1 MHFPL
6 GVGFSTTMYSERRQS
21 KLAQKKIV
29 VTGGAG
35 YIGSVLTKEALSR
48 GYEVHVV
55 DRLFFGNQGL
65 DKLGAIL
72 HNEDTRS
79 MPAHIL
85 DNTYAVLDLAAI
97 SNDPAGDL
105 NPTITMDINFRARRR
120 LQELCLQKGVERYVL
135 ASSCSVYGFQDVVVS
150 EESEVNPLTVY
161 AEANIKAEQ
170 SAFSLRN
177 EGTTFTALRQATVF
191 GLSPRMRF
199 DLVVNAMALNVSRGL
214 DLRILRDGEQWRP
227 MIHVRDTSNAFLE
240 VLEQPS
246 ALVDGEVFNT
256 GADSQNHKIL
266 DLATRVSS
274 ALGSDLK
281 LDWYGDP
288 DHRSYKVSFQKI
300 YTRLGFKTEW
310 DVERGAKEIAL
321 ALSLGEVTDGPET
334 KTLTWYQSLSRQTNV
349 LKDSKFPSGGP
360 F

>member
-1 MHFPL
+1 L
-6 GVGFSTTMYSERRQS
+6 TQR
-21 KLAQKKIV
+21 KLVI
-29 VTGGAG
+29 TGGAG
-35 YIGSVLTKEALSR
+35 YIGSVLTREALSR

-55 DRLFFGNQGL
+55 DRFFFGDQGL

-72 HNEDTRS
+72 HKEDTRT
-79 MPAHIL
+79 MPADIL
-85 DNTYAVLDLAAI
+85 DGTYAVLDLAAI

-105 NPTITMDINFRARRR
+105 NPTTTMDINFRARRR

-135 ASSCSVYGFQDVVVS
+135 ASSCSVYGFQDGIVN
-150 EESEVNPLTVY
+150 EDSEVNPLTVY

-177 EGTTFTALRQATVF
+177 EGTVFTALRQATVF

-227 MIHVRDTSNAFLE
+227 MIHVRDTSNAFLDAIN
-240 VLEQPS
+240 QPHKS
-246 ALVDGEVFNT
+246 VDGQVFNT

-274 ALGSDLK
+274 ALGSELK
-281 LDWYGDP
+281 LEWYGDP

-300 YTRLGFKTEW
+300 QTQLGFKTEW

-321 ALSLGEVTDGPET
+321 ALRAGEVTDGPET
-334 KTLTWYQSLSRQTNV
+334 RTLNWYQALSRTANA
-349 LKDSKFPSGGP
+349 LEDSGLSTGGP